1 MNRATCL
8 KNQVRLPPCVL
19 DVQDSVV
26 DPPIETDLEQVYRAD
41 GERLWRSLVLSFGD
55 PELAADAMAEAFAQA
70 LRRGAAIR
78 DPQRWVW
85 KAAYRIAAGEKHRE
99 GSVVASGAEPTV
111 EMMDSIVDLLRALG
125 RLSPKQRAS
134 VVLADYAGYSHREI
148 AVVLGTSVPTV
159 AVHVHNAR
167 RRLREML
174 EVDDDA

>member
-1 MNRATCL
+1 
-8 KNQVRLPPCVL
+8 
-19 DVQDSVV
+19 VQDPVV
-26 DPPIETDLEQVYRAD
+26 DAPIESDLEHLYRAD

-78 DPQRWVW
+78 DVQRWVW

-99 GSVVASGAEPTV
+99 AGARASGREPTV
-111 EMMDSIVDLLRALG
+111 EMQESIVDLLRALG
-125 RLSPKQRAS
+125 RLTPKQRAS

-148 AVVLGTSVPTV
+148 AAVLGTSVATV

-167 RRLREML
+167 RQLRGML
-174 EVDDDA
+174 EVDEDA

>member
-1 MNRATCL
+1 MATCL
-8 KNQVRLPPCVL
+8 KVQVRSPPCVH

-26 DPPIETDLEQVYRAD
+26 DARTEGDLEQLYRAD

-78 DPQRWVW
+78 DLQSWVW

-99 GSVVASGAEPTV
+99 ASARASGREPTV
-111 EMMDSIVDLLRALG
+111 EMQESIVDLLRALG
-125 RLSPKQRAS
+125 RLTPKQRAS

-148 AVVLGTSVPTV
+148 AAVLGTSVATV

-167 RRLREML
+167 RQLRGML
-174 EVDDDA
+174 EVDEDA